1 MGSWESRN
9 NEVRSKQSISEEE
22 GENIYPNWADDQQG
36 CLEGDSVFTASSET
50 NELCFGLVT
59 IEMDDGCHYRNH
71 HTNAS
76 AFLEDLQWCVYTY
89 IKKLEDSG
97 QTVQQ
102 RTPPLL
108 QKIKNSKM

>member
-76 AFLEDLQWCVYTY
+76 AFLEDLQWCVHLHQKAGGLWPDSAATY
-89 IKKLEDSG
+89 PSSP
-97 QTVQQ
+97 T
-102 RTPPLL
+102 
-108 QKIKNSKM
+108 KN